1 MNDKKIMNNSFSG
14 DDVLSGSLKSFVSNA
29 YNIGFNVDSVCYEG
43 SMGTGL
49 FGKNSRLNLNSC
61 AKTIT
66 SIAMGILLNEY
77 KYVSLDD
84 FVVDYFPSYRTH
96 IPVYTQSITIKNLL
110 QMNAGKNMRSLLS
123 VPSHKKWEDDWL
135 SWFLENEHDNKP
147 GESFYYS
154 SHCCYTIA
162 RIIEVVSKEDI
173 NSFLKRRLW
182 DLLSIHTPQWDKC
195 PMGFSIGAGNIWMTC
210 NDLSK
215 LGALLLHNGVWQNQ
229 QIIDKSYMSSMIN
242 DIVSSSDP
250 FGWGDEECAQGYSLF
265 LWKCS
270 PNQTYRMW
278 GAGGNFSI
286 IDYFNNCC
294 LTITALCDPKSWMLK
309 NDHDLVRLAYALIQ
323 SLN

>member
-1 MNDKKIMNNSFSG
+1 MNDKIIMNKILFT
-14 DDVLSGSLKSFVSNA
+14 DDVLNSHLGIFVSNA
-29 YNIGFNVDSVCYEG
+29 YNIGFNVDSVYYEG
-43 SMGTGL
+43 HIGTHL

-66 SIAMGILLNEY
+66 SIAMGMLLNEY

-96 IPVYTQSITIKNLL
+96 IPIYTQSITIKNLL
-110 QMNAGKNMRSLLS
+110 QMNSGKNMRSLLS
-123 VPSHKKWEDDWL
+123 LPSQKKWKNDWL
-135 SWFLENEHDNKP
+135 SWFLEKEHDNKP

-173 NSFLKRRLW
+173 NLFLKRRLW
-182 DLLSIHTPQWDKC
+182 DLLGIQTPQWDKC

-215 LGALLLHNGVWQNQ
+215 LGSLLLHNGVWQKR
-229 QIIDKSYMSSMIN
+229 QIINASYMSTMIN
-242 DIVSSSDP
+242 DVVPSNDP
-250 FGWGDEECAQGYSLF
+250 FGWNDEECNQGYGLF

-270 PNQTYRMW
+270 PNQTFRMW

-294 LTITALCDPKSWMLK
+294 LTITASCDPKSWILK
-309 NDHDLVRLAYALIQ
+309 NDHDLARLAYDLIQ